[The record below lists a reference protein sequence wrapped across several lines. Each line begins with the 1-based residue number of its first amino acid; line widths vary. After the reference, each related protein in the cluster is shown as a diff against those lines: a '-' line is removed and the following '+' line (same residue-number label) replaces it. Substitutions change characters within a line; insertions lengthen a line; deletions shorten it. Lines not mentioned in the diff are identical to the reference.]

1 MRMLT
6 SEVVDFI
13 QGGQDARIATTDARR
28 EPYGCRVLAAVA
40 DDDGTHLT
48 AYVPDCAVA
57 PILAN
62 LRTNPAVALAFQRPT
77 DDRACQVKGTFV
89 DARPATDDERPIV
102 DAQMT
107 RLGEKFGELTV
118 PWVMVAGW
126 TTWPAVAVTVRVSAV
141 FDQTPGPG
149 AGAPLS

>member
-1 MRMLT
+1 MRMLS

-13 QGGQDARIATTDARR
+13 QGGQDARIATSNATR

-40 DDDGTHLT
+40 DDDGAHLT
-48 AYVPDCAVA
+48 VFVPEAA
-57 PILAN
+57 APPILAN
-62 LRTNPAVALAFQRPT
+62 LRANPAVALAFQRPT
-77 DDRACQVKGTFV
+77 DDRACQVKGTV
-89 DARPATDDERPIV
+89 VETRAATDHERAIV
-102 DAQMT
+102 ERQLGL
-107 RLGEKFGELTV
+107 LGEKFGELTV

-126 TTWPAVAVTVRVSAV
+126 TTWPAVAVMVRVSAV